1 MMYPYLTLDED
12 TVIVH
17 SDMDENGRVKVYIEK
32 PDDKDG
38 FHHAVCMLPDYE
50 WKEINGFS
58 QAEINAYQTLIENN
72 AHMILELSQCG
83 GIDNAAGF

>member
-12 TVIVH
+12 TEIVH
-17 SDMDENGRVKVYIEK
+17 SEMDENGCVKVYIEK
-32 PDDKDG
+32 ADEKDG
-38 FHHAVCMLPDYE
+38 FHSATCILPSYE

-58 QAEINAYQTLIENN
+58 DAEIRAYQQIIENN

>member
-12 TVIVH
+12 TEIVY
-17 SDMDENGRVKVYIEK
+17 SDMDENGCVKVYIEK
-32 PDDKDG
+32 ADEQDG
-38 FHHAVCMLPDYE
+38 FHSAVCMLPSYD
-50 WKEINGFS
+50 WKEISGFS
-58 QAEINAYQTLIENN
+58 DAEIDAYQKLIENN